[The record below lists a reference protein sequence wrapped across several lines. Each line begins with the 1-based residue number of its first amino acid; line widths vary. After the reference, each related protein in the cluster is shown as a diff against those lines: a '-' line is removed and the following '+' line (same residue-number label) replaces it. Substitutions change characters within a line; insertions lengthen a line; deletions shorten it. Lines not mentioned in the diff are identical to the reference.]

1 MPDTR
6 SQIESNAIEEKIGI
20 VVSVDLEKGS
30 LILWH
35 RDGPRSYFNPG
46 AALLANLRI
55 GAPVQVVVVEGTI
68 LQALR
73 CL

>member
-1 MPDTR
+1 MPDNR

-20 VVSVDLEKGS
+20 VVTVDLEKGS

-35 RDGPRSYFNPG
+35 RDGPQLYLNPG
-46 AALLANLRI
+46 AVLLANLRI
-55 GAPVQVVVVEGTI
+55 GGPVQAVVKGTI
-68 LQALR
+68 LWALR